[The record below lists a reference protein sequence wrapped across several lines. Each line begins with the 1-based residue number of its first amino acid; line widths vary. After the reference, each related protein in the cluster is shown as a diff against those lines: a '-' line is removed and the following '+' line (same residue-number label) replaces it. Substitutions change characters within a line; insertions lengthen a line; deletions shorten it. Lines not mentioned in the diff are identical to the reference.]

1 MVIIFWVVAAILT
14 VSGIIL
20 LFRKEFKW
28 GIICIIVAC
37 IVGPLLA
44 NFFGGPPAG
53 PRSSSEPS
61 PSSDAAIVSMSL
73 VSEV

>member
-1 MVIIFWVVAAILT
+1 MLIIFWVVAAILT
-14 VSGIIL
+14 VSGVIL

-28 GIICIIVAC
+28 GIILIIVAC

-53 PRSSSEPS
+53 PRSTSESS
-61 PSSDAAIVSMSL
+61 PSSDAAIVSMRV
-73 VSEV
+73 VSQV